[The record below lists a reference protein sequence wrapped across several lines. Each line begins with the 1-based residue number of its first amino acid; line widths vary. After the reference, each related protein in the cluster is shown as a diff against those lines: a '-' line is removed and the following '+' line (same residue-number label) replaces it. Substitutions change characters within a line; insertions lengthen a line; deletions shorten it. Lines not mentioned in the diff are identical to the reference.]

1 MKKIKLILLILILIL
16 TSIVFFAGC
25 KQKEELPQKEETI
38 RNEPEKISI
47 HMAVLKGPTGIGAA
61 ELMQQNEEKNSL
73 NDYEFTVA
81 AAPEEIVSK
90 IVSGE
95 VDIAAV
101 PTNMASTLYNKT
113 EGKVKIAAIN
123 TLGVLYL
130 LENGDEVQSFED
142 LSGKTLYISG
152 KGATP
157 EYIMDYLL
165 KANNI
170 QDVTVEFKTTH
181 EELAAALAS
190 NQVGIGVLPEPQV
203 TAVTSKSPNTR
214 IALDI
219 TQEWAL
225 TSQKLQKEESQL
237 AMGCIVVREDFLKE
251 NKEAFDDFLKE
262 YKQSIDFTNQNQ
274 KEAAVL
280 VEKFE
285 IIPSAQVAEK
295 AIPNCNIVY
304 IDEEQMKNSLT
315 DFYSVL
321 FEANPQSIGGKL
333 PDEDFY
339 YSK

>member
-1 MKKIKLILLILILIL
+1 MKKIKFMLLTFVLVL

-38 RNEPEKISI
+38 RNEPEKTSI
-47 HMAVLKGPTGIGAA
+47 HMGVLKGPTGIGAA
-61 ELMQQNEEKNSL
+61 ELMQQDEEKSSL
-73 NDYEFTVA
+73 NDYDFTVA

-90 IVSGE
+90 VVSGE
-95 VDIAAV
+95 IDVAAV

-130 LENGDEVQSFED
+130 LENGNEIQALED
-142 LSGKTLYISG
+142 LAGKTLYISG

-170 QDVTVEFKTTH
+170 QNVTVEFKTTH

-190 NQVGIGVLPEPQV
+190 NQVSIGVLPEPQV
-203 TAVTSKSPNTR
+203 TAVQLKSPDIR
-214 IALDI
+214 IASDI
-219 TQEWAL
+219 SEEWVAVNRE
-225 TSQKLQKEESQL
+225 LQRNENL
-237 AMGCIVVREDFLKE
+237 PMGCIVVREDFLKE
-251 NKEAFDDFLKE
+251 NKEAFDNFLKE

-274 KEAAVL
+274 KEAAAL

-285 IIPSAQVAEK
+285 IMPSAQVAEK
-295 AIPNCNIVY
+295 AIPYCNIVY
-304 IDEEQMKNSLT
+304 IDGEEMKNSLA